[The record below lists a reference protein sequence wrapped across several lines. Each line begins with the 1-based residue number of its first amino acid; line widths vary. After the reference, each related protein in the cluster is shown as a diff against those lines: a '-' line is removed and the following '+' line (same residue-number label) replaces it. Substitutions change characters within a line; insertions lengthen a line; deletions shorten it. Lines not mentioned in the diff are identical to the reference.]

1 MGEFVQKYIKLIFT
15 LMNTIVFYIYRF
27 LSKFLGNSIIIKYY
41 RKLGMSI
48 GENTHI
54 FSKLV
59 SSEPFLISI
68 GDNVTISVGV
78 TLLTHDAS
86 IGPIAGR
93 NVFSDIVGSIS
104 IGNNCFIGAN
114 TIILPGVSIPDN
126 SIVAAGSVV
135 TKTITFPANMINETL
150 STNEGIIIGGNPA
163 KYICKTSDFVNKR
176 YPNFLKLHG
185 LSIENRK
192 NVILQNKDKWINK

>member
-1 MGEFVQKYIKLIFT
+1 MGEFVQKNIKLNFT
-15 LMNTIVFYIYRF
+15 IMNTIVFYVYRI
-27 LSKFLGNSIIIKYY
+27 LSKFLGNRYIIQYY

-48 GENTHI
+48 GEGTHI
-54 FSKLV
+54 FSRII

-68 GDNVTISVGV
+68 GNNVTISTGV

-86 IGPIAGR
+86 IGPIVGR
-93 NVFSDIVGSIS
+93 NVFSDTVGPIN

-114 TIILPGVSIPDN
+114 TIILPDVSIPDK

-135 TKTITFPANMINETL
+135 TKTITFPTNMINETL
-150 STNEGIIIGGNPA
+150 STHEGIIIGGNPA

-176 YPNFLKLHG
+176 HSNFLKLHG
-185 LSIENRK
+185 LPIANRK
-192 NVILQNKDKWINK
+192 NVILQNKDKWIKK

>member
-1 MGEFVQKYIKLIFT
+1 MNTLIFYTCKILSKIFGHKLII
-15 LMNTIVFYIYRF
+15 N
-27 LSKFLGNSIIIKYY
+27 YY

-48 GENTHI
+48 GENSHI
-54 FSKLV
+54 FSRLV

-68 GDNVTISVGV
+68 GNNVTISVGV
-78 TLLTHDAS
+78 SLLTHDAS

-93 NVFSDIVGSIS
+93 NVFSDIVGPIS

-135 TKTITFPANMINETL
+135 TKTITSPSDVA
-150 STNEGIIIGGNPA
+150 NEGIIIGGNPA
-163 KYICKTSDFVNKR
+163 TYICQTTDFINKR
-176 YPNFLKLHG
+176 QSNFLKLHG
-185 LSIENRK
+185 LSISNRK
-192 NVILQNKDKWINK
+192 DIILQNKNKWVIK